1 MYSLETCTKVA
12 LNAAIVYRIRRR
24 ISLTFKTYANETWI
38 IRLLFDKNRDSS
50 YAIERILAFSLRKK
64 KEKSVSFALR
74 NSSGVKGDPSYF
86 SFIYIYP
93 TKFQVTANFY
103 SIKEFKETWT
113 NGSIFKILELDNR
126 NSFPRNGGSR
136 KEKEEDGI
144 DETFVK
150 VREFF

>member
-1 MYSLETCTKVA
+1 M
-12 LNAAIVYRIRRR
+12 
-24 ISLTFKTYANETWI
+24 
-38 IRLLFDKNRDSS
+38 LFDKNRDSS

-64 KEKSVSFALR
+64 KILEILIEKKKKNPCLLHFEILQEKKEIHIFLS
-74 NSSGVKGDPSYF
+74 
-86 SFIYIYP
+86 YIYP

>member
-1 MYSLETCTKVA
+1 M
-12 LNAAIVYRIRRR
+12 
-24 ISLTFKTYANETWI
+24 
-38 IRLLFDKNRDSS
+38 LFDKNRDSS
-50 YAIERILAFSLRKK
+50 YAIERILAFPFEKKNPGDFNRNDCLKK
-64 KEKSVSFALR
+64 KKKKNPCLLHFEILQEKKEIHIFLS
-74 NSSGVKGDPSYF
+74 
-86 SFIYIYP
+86 YIYP

>member
-1 MYSLETCTKVA
+1 MHFE
-12 LNAAIVYRIRRR
+12 
-24 ISLTFKTYANETWI
+24 
-38 IRLLFDKNRDSS
+38 
-50 YAIERILAFSLRKK
+50 ILQEK
-64 KEKSVSFALR
+64 KEIHIFLS
-74 NSSGVKGDPSYF
+74 
-86 SFIYIYP
+86 YIYP